1 MLVSFLLPLLVTPAK
16 AGIQRLSLCPKTP
29 AGRGSHPAKITK
41 INNPMIQRYSRE
53 TISRVWSDE
62 NKYKTWLIVETAVL
76 QAREEAGLI
85 PPGVTADVRDQ
96 ADFSVAR
103 IEEIEAEVHHDVIAF
118 ITNIGEHIGEN
129 SQHFHQGLT
138 SSDVL
143 DTALALQIKKASAI
157 ILEGME
163 SFSRILAEKAVRYK
177 ETPCIGRSHGV
188 HAEPVT
194 FGLKLAGF
202 FAEMQRGRE
211 RFNRAVEDVGYG
223 KTSGAVGTYSLLP
236 PEIESRT
243 MEILDLKP
251 DPISTQI
258 VQRDRHAYYLATV
271 AAIGGTLER
280 IALEIRHLSRTEVRE
295 VEEPFGK
302 KQRGSSAMPHKKNPI
317 ICENICGLARL
328 LRSNAMAAMENQ
340 ALWHERDISHSSVE
354 RVVFP
359 DSTVL
364 LDYMLFR
371 LSKVISG
378 LNVYPEN
385 MLKNLDLTGGT
396 IYSQN
401 VLNALLDKGF
411 SRDQAYTMVQ
421 KCALESRNTNT
432 YFKTIL
438 MNDTEISQV
447 LSQQIIDACF
457 KVSLKHVNTVF
468 ARLGLN

>member
-1 MLVSFLLPLLVTPAK
+1 
-16 AGIQRLSLCPKTP
+16 
-29 AGRGSHPAKITK
+29 
-41 INNPMIQRYSRE
+41 MIQRYSRE
-53 TISRVWSDE
+53 AISRVWSDE
-62 NKYKTWLIVETAVL
+62 NKYKNWLIVETAVL

-85 PPGVTADVRDQ
+85 PPGVTAAVRDQ
-96 ADFSVAR
+96 ADFSVDR

-129 SQHFHQGLT
+129 SQYFHQGLT
-138 SSDVL
+138 SSDIL
-143 DTALALQIKKASAI
+143 DTALALQIKEASAI

-163 SFSRILAEKAVRYK
+163 SFNHILAEKAVQYK

-188 HAEPVT
+188 HAEPTT

-202 FAEMQRGRE
+202 FAETQRGIE
-211 RFNRAVEDVGYG
+211 RFKRAVEEIGYG

-236 PEIESRT
+236 PEIEQRT
-243 MEILDLKP
+243 MEILGLKA

-258 VQRDRHAYYLATV
+258 VQRDRHAYYAATLAMI
-271 AAIGGTLER
+271 AGTLER
-280 IALEIRHLSRTEVRE
+280 IALEIRHLSRTEVKE
-295 VEEPFGK
+295 AEEPFGK

-354 RVVFP
+354 RVIFP
-359 DSTVL
+359 DSTIL

-371 LSKVISG
+371 LSKVIGG

-401 VLNALLDKGF
+401 VLNALLDEGF
-411 SRDQAYTMVQ
+411 SRDRAYQMVQ
-421 KCALESRNTNT
+421 KCALESRDKNV
-432 YFKTIL
+432 YFKEIL
-438 MNDTEISQV
+438 TADPEISQV
-447 LSQQIIDACF
+447 LSQQIIDDCF
-457 KVSLKHVNTVF
+457 KVSRKHVNTVF
-468 ARLGLN
+468 DRLGLN